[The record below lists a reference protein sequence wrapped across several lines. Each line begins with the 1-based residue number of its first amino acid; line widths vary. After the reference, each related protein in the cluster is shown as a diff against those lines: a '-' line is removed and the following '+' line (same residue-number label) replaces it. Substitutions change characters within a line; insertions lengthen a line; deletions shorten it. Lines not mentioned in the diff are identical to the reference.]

1 MLSAS
6 VTVDE
11 WIIGGPFLNLAR
23 SKDGE
28 SRNNCVWDMFTHAT
42 GHLWKSEDNTGE
54 LVVSSYLSIGS
65 RDQTQVIWLVQPEL
79 SFLCRPVSPGLFFNL
94 LKHRR
99 VRQTDWHIQGRLVT
113 GKQVKRWRRDAV
125 RALQVFPEPQEKA

>member
-1 MLSAS
+1 MIFVVPKNAFPDPEWCRGMLSAS

-28 SRNNCVWDMFTHAT
+28 PRNNCVWAVFTHAT
-42 GHLWKSEDNTGE
+42 GHLWKSGDNTGE

-65 RDQTQVIWLVQPEL
+65 RDQAQVIWLVGPEL

-94 LKHRR
+94 LKHSR

-113 GKQVKRWRRDAV
+113 GK
-125 RALQVFPEPQEKA
+125 

>member
-28 SRNNCVWDMFTHAT
+28 SRNNCVWDVFTHAT
-42 GHLWKSEDNTGE
+42 GHVWKSEDNTGD
-54 LVVSSYLSIGS
+54 LSIGS

-79 SFLCRPVSPGLFFNL
+79 SFLCRAASPGSQ
-94 LKHRR
+94 

-113 GKQVKRWRRDAV
+113 GKQVKRWRRNAV